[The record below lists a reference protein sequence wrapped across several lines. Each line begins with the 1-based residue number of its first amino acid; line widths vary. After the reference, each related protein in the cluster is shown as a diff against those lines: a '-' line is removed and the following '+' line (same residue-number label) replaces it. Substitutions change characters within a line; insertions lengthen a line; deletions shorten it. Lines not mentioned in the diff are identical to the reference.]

1 MNECELREI
10 ITNALDASDQDAKT
24 DEKWDS
30 LAHVSVL
37 VALDTAFD
45 GKIAKIEELHDAYS
59 VNGIIGILRAKGL
72 VA

>member
-1 MNECELREI
+1 MNESELREI
-10 ITNALDASDQDAKT
+10 ISKALEASDQDAKT

-45 GKIAKIEELHDAYS
+45 GKIAKIEELHDVYS

>member
-1 MNECELREI
+1 MTESEVREI
-10 ITNALDASDQDAKT
+10 ISTALAASDFDA
-24 DEKWDS
+24 EASEGWDS

-45 GKIAKIEELHDAYS
+45 GKIAKIEELQDAYS
-59 VNGIIGILRAKGL
+59 VNAIVDILRAKRL